1 MVEGNFTHWSDP
13 VLRAVRQAASR
24 SHASQGGFVDM
35 EDLTQEGYVWCLTN
49 PDKVAEW
56 SDSGREGMAI
66 LHTALYHHMHKY
78 TMRQRYLKDGTQ
90 PGDYYFYQ
98 KAVLLELLPEAFDES
113 PNYGQ
118 STSDLNSTVRSGK
131 PLSESGDRMAMI
143 ADIKSA
149 LGALTADEYAVIK
162 MKFGSGVVL
171 PDEQLAQWFEIPLST
186 MNRRVNKAVRKM
198 ARALGS
204 EPVRGRRSLSNAQA
218 QHVTREQE

>member
-1 MVEGNFTHWSDP
+1 MVEGNLTHWDDA

-24 SHASQGGFVDM
+24 SYSAHRGFVES
-35 EDLTQEGYVWCLTN
+35 EDLTQEGYLWVLQN
-49 PDKVAEW
+49 QAKVDEW
-56 SDSGREGMAI
+56 VESGRDGMAI
-66 LHTALYHHMHKY
+66 LHTALYHHMHVY
-78 TMRQRYLKDGTQ
+78 TMKERYRKDGTQ

-98 KAVLLELLPEAFDES
+98 KAVLVELLPEAFDES

-131 PLSESGDRMAMI
+131 PLSESGDRMAMV

-149 LGALTADEYAVIK
+149 LGALSKDEYDVIR

-171 PDEQLAQWFEIPLST
+171 PDEQLAQWYEVPLAT
-186 MNRRVNKAVRKM
+186 MNRRVNRAIKKM

-204 EPVRGRRSLSNAQA
+204 EPVKGRRAISNAQS
-218 QHVTREQE
+218 QHITKEQE